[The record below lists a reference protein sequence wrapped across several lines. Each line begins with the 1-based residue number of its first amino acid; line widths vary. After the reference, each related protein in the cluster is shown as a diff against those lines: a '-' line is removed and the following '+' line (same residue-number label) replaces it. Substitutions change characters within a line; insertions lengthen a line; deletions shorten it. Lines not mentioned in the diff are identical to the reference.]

1 MHRFRRLNIS
11 IIVFW
16 FKRFNY
22 FNYRLI
28 ISYWPT
34 STWSRSVAS
43 TVLIRSPPLESLI
56 RIVTNTAVYFQ
67 CIWRLF
73 QHPEDCFYQWKQYLA
88 NSWHIF
94 VCSRAQHTHTISFLI
109 TAQYHYH
116 DIACTVLQFKSIW
129 SSIIFFRLGTALF
142 FWFLKSEPWC
152 EEVTAV
158 DISIVQQQEQ
168 DLHSNEPKKKGR
180 EDVCN

>member
-1 MHRFRRLNIS
+1 MHRFRSLNLS

-16 FKRFNY
+16 FKIFNY
-22 FNYRLI
+22 FNYWLI
-28 ISYWPT
+28 ISFWP
-34 STWSRSVAS
+34 SFTWSRSAAS
-43 TVLIRSPPLESLI
+43 TVFIRNAPLESLV
-56 RIVTNTAVYFQ
+56 RIVMNTVVFCQ

-73 QHPEDCFYQWKQYLA
+73 QHPEDCFYKWKQYSV

-94 VCSRAQHTHTISFLI
+94 VCSRAQQTHTIGFLI
-109 TAQYHYH
+109 AAQYYYH
-116 DIACTVLQFKSIW
+116 HIACTVLQFKSIL

-152 EEVTAV
+152 EEVRAV

-168 DLHSNEPKKKGR
+168 DLHSNEPKKGR
-180 EDVCN
+180 EEVCN